1 MITMEHTG
9 AYLALLCLQQTGL
22 AYTLGM
28 PELCLGGHLPL
39 GVRLARVM
47 RGSKIALLLRAEQV
61 QTGLARTGRM
71 LAVDHEAVRP
81 DILILGKALS
91 GGMYPVSAVLA
102 DDEARTPLSALG
114 ADTNP
119 EMQLRGASA

>member
-1 MITMEHTG
+1 MHG
-9 AYLALLCLQQTGL
+9 F
-22 AYTLGM
+22 
-28 PELCLGGHLPL
+28 
-39 GVRLARVM
+39 
-47 RGSKIALLLRAEQV
+47 KIALLLRAEQV

-102 DDEARTPLSALG
+102 DDEARTPFLPCLVQTRALK
-114 ADTNP
+114 
-119 EMQLRGASA
+119 MQQRGASF